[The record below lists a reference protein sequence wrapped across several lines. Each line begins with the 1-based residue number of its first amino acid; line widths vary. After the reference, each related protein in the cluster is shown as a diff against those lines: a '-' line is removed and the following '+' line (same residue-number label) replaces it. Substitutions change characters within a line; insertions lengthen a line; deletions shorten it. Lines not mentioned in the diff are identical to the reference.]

1 MVFTLLKSIPEEKII
16 GEDLGEGTTYDI
28 IIDIDKK
35 DLIIESEGFSIWRR
49 FQTYEELYNDVVSLV
64 KDIMG
69 DDAVIYMGQL
79 PKDVLGLRQPM
90 QNYGIL
96 YTIPEKKKI
105 GVVDPSG
112 VEVFTLE
119 FDDAESYFKALD
131 KYAKMLKN

>member
-49 FQTYEELYNDVVSLV
+49 FQTYDELYKGTVELI
-64 KDIMG
+64 KDILG
-69 DDAVIYMGQL
+69 DDTMVH
-79 PKDVLGLRQPM
+79 LGHLEQ
-90 QNYGIL
+90 GVL

-112 VEVFTLE
+112 VEVLALE
-119 FDDAESYFKALD
+119 FNDAESYFKALD